1 MIRQQN
7 VTPQVAA
14 NLLIRR
20 PPGSPGDRLLVVA
33 GGPAR
38 MWRPPGR
45 HEHMSYTE
53 KRLAQPASDKENL
66 AAFCAVA
73 VAIGVVYWD
82 VLRSLG
88 LAWYTD
94 DNYSHGFFIAPLA
107 AYFAWERRA
116 EFTAKPIKPSAFGL
130 IVVAGSLVLLV
141 GGILGA
147 ELFISRVSF
156 LGVLTGTILFLY
168 GWQRLRV
175 LAFPLAFMLLM
186 IPIPAIIFNQIAFP
200 LQLLASNVGEYT
212 IRSVDIPI
220 LREGNVLI
228 LANAQLEVAEA
239 CSGIRSLVSLFT
251 LGLVFG
257 YFVDKRAWVRV
268 VIALSSIPVAI
279 LANGLRVAS
288 AGVAAH
294 NYGSAGV
301 EGLFHEFSGWVV
313 FVIAFLMMLGFQR
326 LLQRFLPD
334 AVPPRVSNPDTISI

>member
-1 MIRQQN
+1 
-7 VTPQVAA
+7 
-14 NLLIRR
+14 
-20 PPGSPGDRLLVVA
+20 
-33 GGPAR
+33 
-38 MWRPPGR
+38 MWRPPSR
-45 HEHMSYTE
+45 HLAHYLYTK
-53 KRLAQPASDKENL
+53 KRLALPVREKEYL

-73 VAIGVVYWD
+73 VAIAIVYWD
-82 VLRSLG
+82 VLKSLG

-107 AYFAWERRA
+107 AFFAWERRG
-116 EFTAKPIKPSAFGL
+116 EFAAKPIKPSAFGL
-130 IVVAGSLVLLV
+130 IVVALSLVLLV

-175 LAFPLAFMLLM
+175 LIFPLAFMLLM

-212 IRSVDIPI
+212 ISSLDIPI

-268 VIALSSIPVAI
+268 VIALSSVPVAI

-294 NYGSAGV
+294 NFGRAGA

-313 FVIAFLMMLGFQR
+313 FVLAFLMMFGLQR
-326 LLQRFLPD
+326 LLRRFLPESL
-334 AVPPRVSNPDTISI
+334 PPRVSNPDTISI